1 MTLNYGIFDVSDP
14 QNPDRVYSAALLSRI
29 LSKHIR
35 DGIVH
40 GDGGELAVTVTDPP
54 AMTVKVATGTAMV
67 QGRFC
72 ENDAALTLSVP
83 AAHATY
89 PRIDRVVVRLNASP
103 GRTIDILVKKGTPAP
118 SPVPPGLTRT
128 PETWELSLAQIFV
141 AAGATMVQAANIT
154 DERRDAT
161 LCGWACAT
169 YLPSSQLEITGPV
182 NMQGNALTG
191 LPAPSAGTDAA
202 PKSYVDATLPKLSQ
216 IAIDADKDWG
226 GKNITNVGVI
236 RTSDVT
242 CVGNTNI
249 LFLSTPSNTVQASS
263 TNVLEGNISE
273 WQTVAK
279 FLMPSNVLRGGIRIK
294 AQVKE
299 TFVLGSYSSLKT
311 QIFVDGVNVGGFV
324 ITGTGWQEASK
335 DIYDD
340 GMWGSIV
347 EIKAMSDQ
355 DKTNKECGIRN
366 CRICA
371 TFSRLPTSE
380 TPVTQTLV

>member
-1 MTLNYGIFDVSDP
+1 M
-14 QNPDRVYSAALLSRI
+14 VYSPTTWNTNDVITKDKLNKIEQGVKTGTLLS
-29 LSKHIR
+29 
-35 DGIVH
+35 
-40 GDGGELAVTVTDPP
+40 
-54 AMTVKVATGTAMV
+54 
-67 QGRFC
+67 
-72 ENDAALTLSVP
+72 
-83 AAHATY
+83 
-89 PRIDRVVVRLNASP
+89 
-103 GRTIDILVKKGTPAP
+103 
-118 SPVPPGLTRT
+118 
-128 PETWELSLAQIFV
+128 
-141 AAGATMVQAANIT
+141 
-154 DERRDAT
+154 
-161 LCGWACAT
+161 
-169 YLPSSQLEITGPV
+169 
-182 NMQGNALTG
+182 
-191 LPAPSAGTDAA
+191 GTD
-202 PKSYVDATLPKLSQ
+202 
-216 IAIDADKDWG
+216 IDADKDWG

-279 FLMPSNVLRGGIRIK
+279 FLMPSNVLRGRIRIK
-294 AQVKE
+294 AQIKL
-299 TFVLGSYSSLKT
+299 TLISNTYSNLKT
-311 QIFVDGVNVGGFV
+311 QIFVDGVNVGGFGF
-324 ITGTGWQEASK
+324 TGTGWQEVSK

-355 DKTNKECGIRN
+355 DKENKECGIRN